1 MRIRK
6 RIPYPIIFESTADN
20 SSTVSAELLRY
31 GFNSPV
37 NLLSPGT
44 EVIETPWGPCER
56 SPLMQR
62 GVRQVTNIN
71 VLYKVEGAQIPIA
84 RFFFASKDED
94 VWEHQVYSGHI
105 HCVHGQVLVIPSL
118 RAILS
123 STTNR
128 TNCQRTPRWTSSR
141 NPHGSRATFS

>member
-44 EVIETPWGPCER
+44 EVIETPWGLCER
-56 SPLMQR
+56 SSLMQL
-62 GVRQVTNIN
+62 GVRQVTDIN
-71 VLYKVEGAQIPIA
+71 VLYELEGAQ
-84 RFFFASKDED
+84 
-94 VWEHQVYSGHI
+94 
-105 HCVHGQVLVIPSL
+105 L
-118 RAILS
+118 AI
-123 STTNR
+123 
-128 TNCQRTPRWTSSR
+128 
-141 NPHGSRATFS
+141 ATFLFARNGENVSKHEV